1 MTKQHHEAMTFLAN
15 KMLFLGGAF
24 AVAFVI
30 AICSGTSDWLINI
43 CAGGTILMVI
53 PGVMVRQFLAGVEI
67 IEEATEE
74 ESREAFLAGVE
85 IIEEATE
92 EESREAFL
100 RGKAFEFW
108 NDPEENVY
116 EDATL
121 NETYD
126 DPGDSNPHSV

>member
-74 ESREAFLAGVE
+74 ESREAFL
-85 IIEEATE
+85 
-92 EESREAFL
+92 